1 MCLKRHRKP
10 ISCLWKWLDMDLTT
24 KYILESFDLH
34 VLSSTC
40 QQTMSM
46 CRKDLNYTCLRFNQC
61 GRIYIQ
67 MSTFD
72 VTVLEG
78 TTLVD
83 ANTVIAKSTTI
94 GLSGPTSI
102 LVNKTVDSSILV
114 VGSSGGQI
122 VSMQVVSPVPKVIA
136 DVEGSSGTA
145 TNKLH
150 CPYRIAVDS
159 IGNMYVADSQ
169 NYRVM
174 RYAPNITSGVR
185 TAGTSAMVSNSVSLS
200 RP

>member
-1 MCLKRHRKP
+1 
-10 ISCLWKWLDMDLTT
+10 
-24 KYILESFDLH
+24 
-34 VLSSTC
+34 
-40 QQTMSM
+40 
-46 CRKDLNYTCLRFNQC
+46 
-61 GRIYIQ
+61 
-67 MSTFD
+67 
-72 VTVLEG
+72 
-78 TTLVD
+78 
-83 ANTVIAKSTTI
+83 
-94 GLSGPTSI
+94 
-102 LVNKTVDSSILV
+102 
-114 VGSSGGQI
+114 
-122 VSMQVVSPVPKVIA
+122 MQVVSPVPKVIA